1 MTINNEED
9 RQKVKDYIASSNIED
24 VLQKPSTENLHPEDV
39 IDGRGED
46 DGFLSSVIEKA
57 QAFSEDML
65 SIYPMFHPDLPQHEV
80 DRIRQVVQ
88 SYSYIGFR
96 RGYLEGYNDAK
107 QQEDGK

>member
-9 RQKVKDYIASSNIED
+9 RQKVKDYIASSNIQD
-24 VLQKPSTENLHPEDV
+24 VLQKLSTENQHPEDV

-88 SYSYIGFR
+88 SYSYVGFR

-107 QQEDGK
+107 QQEK

>member
-1 MTINNEED
+1 MSKEEE
-9 RQKVKDYIASSNIED
+9 Y
-24 VLQKPSTENLHPEDV
+24 PEDV

-57 QAFSEDML
+57 QAFSDEIL
-65 SIYPMFHPDLPQHEV
+65 RIYPTFHPGISQNEL
-80 DRIRQVVQ
+80 DRIRTAVQ
-88 SYSYIGFR
+88 AYSFVGFR